1 MAIDSPLMEAGGVKG
16 AKGVLI
22 NITAS
27 SNLGIHEVNE
37 ACSLIRLATA
47 NDDVQINFGVVLDES
62 LDDEVKITVIA
73 TGFQRELP
81 KPEFVRPAATHTEVT
96 APIIAPLVFDPPP
109 VRETPA
115 PVIEEPVYQEPVYQ
129 EPVAMAAAVPQPEP
143 VREAPP
149 PFDDLEVPAVL
160 RRNRPMFQ

>member
-1 MAIDSPLMEAGGVKG
+1 
-16 AKGVLI
+16 
-22 NITAS
+22 
-27 SNLGIHEVNE
+27 
-37 ACSLIRLATA
+37 
-47 NDDVQINFGVVLDES
+47 
-62 LDDEVKITVIA
+62 
-73 TGFQRELP
+73 
-81 KPEFVRPAATHTEVT
+81 
-96 APIIAPLVFDPPP
+96 LVFDPPP